1 MGCSPQPSRRGR
13 ATPTVGRGCPTTP
26 HPSFGRARPAPPAA
40 ITHAPPRGC
49 FASHPCGAFVPCSPF
64 VFASHTSGGKPP
76 NSISPQAT
84 HGGRESPL
92 LGSLTIRHYG
102 GKPLRLQAVG
112 AACFSPWCRSASLR
126 SRGIPAACLPPFGL
140 CVGRLASLLILAHP
154 PVPPWLPASGLC
166 PEARSPPP
174 PSRPSGAARGALPFL
189 ENMSDRLFPFCFS
202 GAHCRPRTPASVF
215 HSLFCKLDLTKPLIW

>member
-1 MGCSPQPSRRGR
+1 MGAAGFSPQPSRRGR
-13 ATPTVGRGCPTTP
+13 ATPPDSRGCPTTP
-26 HPSFGRARPAPPAA
+26 HPSFGLCRLAHLAA
-40 ITHAPPRGC
+40 ITLTPPRGC
-49 FASHPCGAFVPCSPF
+49 FAPHPCGAFVPCSPF
-64 VFASHTSGGKPP
+64 VLASQTSVGKPP

-84 HGGRESPL
+84 HGGRDTPL

-126 SRGIPAACLPPFGL
+126 SRGILAASLPPFGL
-140 CVGRLASLLILAHP
+140 CVGRLASLLRLAHP
-154 PVPPWLPASGLC
+154 PVPPCLRASGLC

-174 PSRPSGAARGALPFL
+174 PSLPSVAARGALPIL
-189 ENMSDRLFPFCFS
+189 GKIVQHLSKLLFS

-215 HSLFCKLDLTKPLIW
+215 HV